1 LDRDLAE
8 VEREIADLRRITTTQ
23 QMNLGEQI
31 AALEARAERLREE
44 IARHPT
50 AWQRVQLARHAERP
64 RIGDYIAA
72 LTSEFLEL
80 HGDRAFGDDPA
91 MVAGLGMIDG
101 RPAAIV
107 GHAKGRDTRENIA
120 RRFGMPNP
128 EGYRKALRVMTLA
141 ERLHAP
147 IVTLIDTAGAFPGK
161 EAEERGQSEA
171 IARSLLEMARLRTPI
186 VAVITG
192 EGGSGGALGIGL
204 CDVLLMVEHA
214 VYSVISPEGC
224 AAILWRDGSRA
235 PEAAEALRLTAH
247 DLATFGIVD
256 EIIPEPPGGAHR
268 HRDDAVAAVAESVR
282 RHLAACAGRPKE
294 SLIAA
299 RYEKYRRIGRVREG
313 SAVVAG
319 TTPTAGGQAV

>member
-1 LDRDLAE
+1 MDRDLAE

>member
-91 MVAGLGMIDG
+91 MIAGLGMVDG

-141 ERLHAP
+141 AKLRAP
-147 IVTLIDTAGAFPGK
+147 VVTLIDTAGAFPGK

-204 CDVLLMVEHA
+204 CDVLLMMEHA

-247 DLATFGIVD
+247 DLAEFGIVD

-268 HRDDAVAAVAESVR
+268 HRDDAVAAVVESVR
-282 RHLAACAGRPKE
+282 RHLAACARRPEE

-299 RYEKYRRIGRVREG
+299 RYEKYRRIGRVRRG
-313 SAVVAG
+313 SAEAAG
-319 TTPTAGGQAV
+319 TTPAAGGQAE